1 LQIIKHRVVTKNL
14 MVFLRECSTP
24 INVMAWR
31 SSVAAPFLLVL
42 LFLTSCVVPIA
53 APVPAANNAKKA
65 RYVAELEPPSEYNH
79 SYDGLVEER
88 VLPVAEVRVVCDSL
102 GASHSSADASTPG
115 GTAACAWVNDDTCFI
130 ILPDDELAPV
140 DTYRRHEIAH
150 CNGWPA
156 DHPHDG

>member
-1 LQIIKHRVVTKNL
+1 

-24 INVMAWR
+24 INVMAWK

-42 LFLTSCVVPIA
+42 LFLTSCVVPVA

-65 RYVAELEPPSEYNH
+65 RYVAELEPLSQYNH
-79 SYDGLVEER
+79 PYDGLVEER

-102 GASHSSADASTPG
+102 AASHSSADASAPG

-130 ILPDDELAPV
+130 ILPDDEGAPV

-156 DHPHDG
+156 DHSG

>member
-1 LQIIKHRVVTKNL
+1 
-14 MVFLRECSTP
+14 
-24 INVMAWR
+24 MAWK

-53 APVPAANNAKKA
+53 APVPAAKKA
-65 RYVAELEPPSEYNH
+65 RYVAELEPPSQYNH

-102 GASHSSADASTPG
+102 GASHSSADASAPG

-130 ILPDDELAPV
+130 ILPDDELASV
-140 DTYRRHEIAH
+140 DTYRRHETAH

>member
-1 LQIIKHRVVTKNL
+1 MNWK
-14 MVFLRECSTP
+14 
-24 INVMAWR
+24 
-31 SSVAAPFLLVL
+31 SSAAAPFLLVL

-53 APVPAANNAKKA
+53 APGPAANNAKKA
-65 RYVAELEPPSEYNH
+65 RYLAELEPPSEYNH
-79 SYDGLVEER
+79 SYDGPVEQR

-102 GASHSSADASTPG
+102 GASHSSADASAPG

-156 DHPHDG
+156 DHPHNG